1 MRNYELTIFFD
12 SSVGTQES
20 HDALGRLCS
29 FVQENGGLVESQNVK
44 PGIAVHGRKGRD
56 AICFMASVRC
66 AIEQEKLPG
75 IRAYLAKTRGVVQS
89 VLLQAKA
96 KQRFVPAIPRR
107 IMPSRIESD
116 EQKKGAIDIANVDKE
131 IEEIIRA

>member
-12 SSVGTQES
+12 ASIGTQES

-29 FVQENGGLVESQNVK
+29 LVQDNGGLVESQDVK
-44 PGIAVHGRKGRD
+44 SGIAMHGKKERNT
-56 AICFMASVRC
+56 ICFMASVRC
-66 AIEQEKLPG
+66 ALEQEKLPD
-75 IRAYLAKTRGVVQS
+75 INAHIAKTPGIVRS

-96 KQRFVPAIPRR
+96 KKKFVPAIPRR
-107 IMPSRIESD
+107 IMLGREAE
-116 EQKKGAIDIANVDKE
+116 EQKKGTIDIANVDKE